1 MMETAVSVVMPI
13 YNASKFLKES
23 LGGLVQ
29 QTLKNIEI
37 ICVNDGSTD
46 DSLEIMRK
54 YAFNDARIKIIDKAN
69 SGYGN
74 TMNEGIKIATGE
86 YIGIL
91 EPDDFSDIN
100 MLEALYSVAKQY
112 DADVVKSNY
121 YEYSQSQQ
129 RNTFFEVLDGL
140 EYNKVT
146 SAEENEKIIFR
157 RPCIWSAIY
166 RRSF

>member
-1 MMETAVSVVMPI
+1 METAVSVVMPI

-91 EPDDFSDIN
+91 
-100 MLEALYSVAKQY
+100 
-112 DADVVKSNY
+112 
-121 YEYSQSQQ
+121 
-129 RNTFFEVLDGL
+129 
-140 EYNKVT
+140 
-146 SAEENEKIIFR
+146 
-157 RPCIWSAIY
+157 
-166 RRSF
+166 

>member
-1 MMETAVSVVMPI
+1 METAVSVVMPI

-74 TMNEGIKIATGE
+74 TMNSNRRVYWYFGTG
-86 YIGIL
+86 
-91 EPDDFSDIN
+91 
-100 MLEALYSVAKQY
+100 
-112 DADVVKSNY
+112 
-121 YEYSQSQQ
+121 
-129 RNTFFEVLDGL
+129 
-140 EYNKVT
+140 
-146 SAEENEKIIFR
+146 
-157 RPCIWSAIY
+157 
-166 RRSF
+166 